1 MANLVSS
8 KGKLMLKLPT
18 LFILFATFFH
28 IVPAAVTT
36 AKFYPFVSP
45 HIPTTD
51 DSISVLLKGY
61 ITEGIIIDSSF
72 TISGNDI
79 LITYTVVD
87 SLQTIFNTTVD
98 KVKKIGNL
106 PSGAYRII
114 STTVYKHT
122 RGPRAGNGS
131 MQYDTLCFEVLAS
144 VVKPPRIVGQL
155 YVDDYNISD
164 PNSVKSYSY
173 WNGDTLSVATAF
185 QWGDSKISAQLTM
198 QSDTIAV
205 TFVDT
210 SFLQLALV
218 RDYLCIVSICP
229 VTPGKNMVKISKRS
243 LVTEYNNPRL
253 HSLVTNY
260 RGEGLGLSVK
270 KPGASEFIL
279 CMDSV
284 LQYYIIYSP
293 FLDTLKTFCLQ
304 PNPHFITQDTH
315 NLYIGYPRY
324 ELVSKLNF
332 WDASTYQ
339 RSDWSYTNV
348 QASDHLFYDTI
359 ALNEGYIF
367 KLNYS
372 NTLDDTI
379 LSYVSRDVYPALTS
393 TNPAPWL
400 GFYASFKNPVVSINV
415 LDKKAINSNKQSSTG
430 IQIIQ
435 SKQGLQIFFRSP
447 SKLLWNNKSSA
458 TIIITDLHGRLVKR
472 FENLFP
478 FGDNSFFISLDKYGL
493 QGAQLAKGAYLI
505 SILTCNKKYSAKMVY
520 Y

>member
-36 AKFYPFVSP
+36 AKFYSFVSP

-61 ITEGIIIDSSF
+61 ITEGITIDSSF

-122 RGPRAGNGS
+122 RGPRAGNSS
-131 MQYDTLCFEVLAS
+131 MKYDTLCFEVLAS

-304 PNPHFITQDTH
+304 PNPHFIAHETH
-315 NLYIGYPRY
+315 NLFIGYPRY
-324 ELVSKLNF
+324 ELVSRLNF
-332 WDASTYQ
+332 WDDSTYQ
-339 RSDWSYTNV
+339 SNDWSYTNV
-348 QASDHLFYDTI
+348 QASDQLFYDTM
-359 ALNEGYIF
+359 ALNGGYIF
-367 KLNYS
+367 NLNYS
-372 NTLDDTI
+372 NSVDDTV
-379 LSYVSRDVYPALTS
+379 LSYISRDVYPVLSS
-393 TNPAPWL
+393 TNPAPWI
-400 GFYASFKNPVVSINV
+400 GFYASFKNPAISINNPE
-415 LDKKAINSNKQSSTG
+415 KKANNSQKETSAG

-447 SKLLWNNKSSA
+447 TNFTGNSKCLT
-458 TIIITDLHGRLVKR
+458 TIMITDIQGRLIKR
-472 FENLFP
+472 FESLLSVD
-478 FGDNSFFISLDKYGL
+478 GNSFFITWDKYG
-493 QGAQLAKGAYLI
+493 QHGTQLVKGAYLI
-505 SILTCNKKYSAKMVY
+505 SMLTGNKKHSAKMVHY
-520 Y
+520 